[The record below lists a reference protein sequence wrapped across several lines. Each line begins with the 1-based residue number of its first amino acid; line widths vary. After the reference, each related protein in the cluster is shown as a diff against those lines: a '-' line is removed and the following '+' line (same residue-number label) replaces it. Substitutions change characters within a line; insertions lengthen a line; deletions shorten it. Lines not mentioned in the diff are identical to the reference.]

1 MYLPHLLT
9 LQVSLLARQLS
20 LTAMALVNAYHI
32 AYWLKQSTP
41 LIQIIL
47 RENLWAAFAD
57 VRSIKNSTMLDEE
70 VSDDILTTFM
80 AQ

>member
-32 AYWLKQSTP
+32 AYWLKQSSP

-47 RENLWAAFAD
+47 RD
-57 VRSIKNSTMLDEE
+57 YI
-70 VSDDILTTFM
+70 
-80 AQ
+80 